1 MQILNLGSALFGVV
15 LIFLLMELTATLR
28 FEDESAQTEANC
40 VDFEGQN
47 ITHGLIYIPGPNM
60 CSMCVC
66 YHSDPMWCKTI
77 YCPGP
82 PVKKCKKWVNGV
94 ACCEF
99 HCLEYRNSTAS
110 SHSLDRFLKLM
121 VPVAM
126 IVLKP

>member
-15 LIFLLMELTATLR
+15 LIFLLMELT
-28 FEDESAQTEANC
+28 ESAQTEANC